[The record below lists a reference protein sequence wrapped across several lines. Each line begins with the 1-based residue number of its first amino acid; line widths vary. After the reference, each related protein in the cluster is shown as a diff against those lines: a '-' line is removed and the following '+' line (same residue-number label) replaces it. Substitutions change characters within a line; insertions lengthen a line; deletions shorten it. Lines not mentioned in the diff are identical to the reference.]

1 MREFINGGRFTLSQR
16 AATVLPT
23 TLPYDRL
30 FILSFILSVSYLV
43 HTTKQTRE
51 GNIDRII

>member
-1 MREFINGGRFTLSQR
+1 MREFINGGRFTQSQR

-51 GNIDRII
+51 